1 MKKYYAILN
10 SNKVIKCY
18 DNEHQAVKYLLTCWF
33 DYGLEDVKLKV
44 ITQGYFNYLKNL
56 VDKTDNF

>member
-18 DNEHQAVKYLLTCWF
+18 DNTHQAVEYLLTCWF
-33 DYGLEDVKLKV
+33 DYSLDNVRLKV
-44 ITQGYFNYLKNL
+44 ITKGYFNYLKKL
-56 VDKTDNF
+56 IDKTNSF